1 MLCMRSQRGHKLDLR
16 AYRAFLIDLDGVL
29 VRGSQVIPGAGDAL
43 ATLRELAPIVVLSN
57 NSTRSRR
64 SFAEGLQKR
73 DLPVKPEEIVN
84 SAYVVARYIRA
95 LAGPSPVFV
104 IGEEGLLEE
113 LQLAGHTIAEP
124 EEARFLVVGLDR
136 ALHYEKLAQGLRALL
151 RGARFLATNA
161 DPTYPAPQGLI
172 PGAGAI
178 VGAIR
183 GMGYEPEA
191 IVGKPSEVAFRA
203 AMEAAGASEPR
214 ECLMIGDR
222 LDTDI
227 AGAARLG
234 MDTALVL
241 TGVTTPEDLKH
252 WTGPQPVWV
261 AESLAELVKM
271 GLSDGR

>member
-1 MLCMRSQRGHKLDLR
+1 MRRALNVQR
-16 AYRAFLIDLDGVL
+16 YRAFLIDLDGVL
-29 VRGSQVIPGAGDAL
+29 VRGSQVIPGAAEAL

-73 DLPVKPEEIVN
+73 GLPVQPREIVN
-84 SAYVVARYIRA
+84 SAYVVARHLCEI
-95 LAGPSPVFV
+95 AGPSPVFV
-104 IGEEGLLEE
+104 VGEAGLLEE
-113 LQLAGHTIAEP
+113 LQLAGHEIAEP
-124 EEARFLVVGLDR
+124 EDARFLVVGLDR
-136 ALHYEKLAQGLRALL
+136 ALHYEKLAQALQALL
-151 RGARFLATNA
+151 RGARFLAANA

-191 IVGKPSEVAFRA
+191 IVGKPSEIAFRA
-203 AMEAAGASEPR
+203 AMEAAGVSEPR

-222 LDTDI
+222 LDTDV

-234 MDTALVL
+234 MDAVLVL
-241 TGVTTPEDLKH
+241 TGVTTTEDLER

-261 AESLAELVKM
+261 AESLAELVKL
-271 GLSDGR
+271 GRGDGATA